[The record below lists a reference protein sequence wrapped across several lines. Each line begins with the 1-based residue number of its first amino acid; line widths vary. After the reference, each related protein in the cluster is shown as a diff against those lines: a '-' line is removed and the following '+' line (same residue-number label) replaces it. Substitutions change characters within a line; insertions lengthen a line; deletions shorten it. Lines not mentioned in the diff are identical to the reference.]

1 MILNIFVEFVCYISI
16 QTMNDMSI
24 CSYPIMGFNCK
35 GCFCVVPKIRDAGCS
50 CGCHGT
56 VSIIE
61 EHSI

>member
-1 MILNIFVEFVCYISI
+1 
-16 QTMNDMSI
+16 MNDMSI

-35 GCFCVVPKIRDAGCS
+35 GCFCAVPKIRDAGCS

-61 EHSI
+61 EHPI